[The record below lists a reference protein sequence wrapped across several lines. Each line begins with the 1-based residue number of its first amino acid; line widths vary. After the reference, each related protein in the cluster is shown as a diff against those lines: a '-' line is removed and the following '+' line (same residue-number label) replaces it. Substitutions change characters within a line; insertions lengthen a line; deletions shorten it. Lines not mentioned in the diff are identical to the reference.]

1 LEEEISMQTAISP
14 SQKQD
19 VDFVLSKERG
29 DDLEAKNQAL
39 YLAARMVLS
48 NWESGDLA
56 AAVRELQ
63 DAVDE
68 LDDHHDDVA
77 AIEAGWERRNGAWTR
92 FAAPGE
98 SLDPEIG
105 GRDIW
110 ILDGVIHALKAE
122 HALTQDDFRN
132 LPRN

>member
-1 LEEEISMQTAISP
+1 MRAQITP
-14 SQKQD
+14 SEK
-19 VDFVLSKERG
+19 VDAAFVLKKERG
-29 DDLEAKNQAL
+29 TEEGDLNQAL

-48 NWESGDLA
+48 NWERGDLA

-68 LDDHHDDVA
+68 IDDHNDEVA
-77 AIEAGWERRNGAWTR
+77 VIEAGWERRNDAWTR

-98 SLDPEIG
+98 ALDPEIG

-110 ILDGVIHALKAE
+110 MFDGVIHALRAE
-122 HALTQDDFRN
+122 HALAQDDFRN
-132 LPRN
+132 QPRN